1 MPRMITK
8 ATTTMD
14 LQNLER
20 DLDQAERVAKAI
32 DALARAAK
40 GLDQV
45 VQIMEVDTT
54 KDTAMDLVASLL
66 HWDLVENLVK
76 IILTRV
82 AKAQKDHPR
91 VERVHT
97 KIASKQIKK

>member
-1 MPRMITK
+1 MITK
-8 ATTTMD
+8 ATMAMD

-20 DLDQAERVAKAI
+20 DLDQAERTTKAM

-54 KDTAMDLVASLL
+54 KDTVMDLVAALL
-66 HWDLVENLVK
+66 LWDLLKNLVK
-76 IILTRV
+76 VLLASV